1 MSERNREDTG
11 RNGGVVS
18 TMIGPCANAQ
28 NEHPTQPLW
37 SENTSTKEET
47 ESRRYAES
55 RSTNGN
61 YKEEKQVRGVI
72 SGRGSS
78 GCKCLEM
85 GERVGR
91 LQAVQC
97 GRSQREIA

>member
-1 MSERNREDTG
+1 
-11 RNGGVVS
+11 
-18 TMIGPCANAQ
+18 MIEPCANAQ

-37 SENTSTKEET
+37 PENTSTKEET

-55 RSTNGN
+55 RSINGN
-61 YKEEKQVRGVI
+61 YKEEKRVRGVI

-78 GCKCLEM
+78 GCKCLKT

-97 GRSQREIA
+97 GRSLRKIA